1 MADGDTILGSG
12 ATPQDGTDASDGGA
26 SATAGQGGDGS
37 GALSAEDMV
46 TVNKRIDDLRSS
58 GDRDRDQFKASLAAS
73 EARESKLM
81 ELLANG
87 GTGGGKQA
95 DAAVEQA
102 RKELEKQFD
111 DGELTGAKM
120 FSMFDEAMKDARDGA
135 LSEASEKLTAAEQE
149 RAENRE
155 AIAAMRLD
163 LDPAY
168 TSQKEKVD
176 EAVEK
181 YGVTRTQA
189 MKILA
194 DAGPSQPPRPAASGG
209 LGTSVVSHD
218 DAGGDPKIAALVAG
232 LAAAVTGRAPS
243 EAEMTKHQAKWSK

>member
-1 MADGDTILGSG
+1 MADGDIDLGTG
-12 ATPQDGTDASDGGA
+12 LAPQIATDASNGGA

-37 GALSAEDMV
+37 GALSAEDMA

-81 ELLANG
+81 ELLAKG
-87 GTGGGKQA
+87 GTGSGQA
-95 DAAVEQA
+95 DAAVEKA
-102 RKELEKQFD
+102 RKELEKEFD

-135 LSEASEKLTAAEQE
+135 LSEASAKLTAAEQE
-149 RAENRE
+149 RTANRE

-232 LAAAVTGRAPS
+232 LAAAVTKRAPT
-243 EAEMTKHQAKWSK
+243 EAEMQKHQEKWSKK